1 MPGQGKKYYKIGEVS
16 RITGV
21 EPHVLRYWESEFPQ
35 IKPRRVARQRL
46 FRKRDVELIV
56 RIRELLHEE
65 GFTINGAKKQL
76 AREQKGGKAM
86 PVTTPAP
93 GAPSRQSA
101 KSEILSQMRTELAE
115 IEKLLDEF

>member
-46 FRKRDVELIV
+46 FRKKDVELIV

-76 AREQKGGKAM
+76 AREQKGGKAL
-86 PVTTPAP
+86 PVTAPATPLH
-93 GAPSRQSA
+93 QSA

>member
-1 MPGQGKKYYKIGEVS
+1 MPGQGKKYYRIGEVS

-46 FRKRDVELIV
+46 FRQKDLETVKRIHH
-56 RIRELLHEE
+56 LLHNE

-76 AREQKGGKAM
+76 IKEQRRQKTAASSPERTRL
-86 PVTTPAP
+86 PV
-93 GAPSRQSA
+93 SRKQILTRVRQEL
-101 KSEILSQMRTELAE
+101 SEIQR
-115 IEKLLDEF
+115 LLEQF